1 MSTFLPSKISFCTE
15 AVSSVNK
22 ILVDV
27 SVETALQM
35 WLNKRN
41 ISLKNALTVVNSFVE
56 HRPGGF

>member
-1 MSTFLPSKISFCTE
+1 MSTFLPSKIPFCTE
-15 AVSSVNK
+15 DVSSVNK

-27 SVETALQM
+27 SVETALYM

-41 ISLKNALTVVNSFVE
+41 ISPKNALTVVNSFIE